1 MKKSIPFIGLISFL
15 LIGILSTADVK
26 NPLVFIGELVKG
38 GVNGAPLITDLN
50 GKVAQGILHGE
61 VDIDTAINCTTTDAV
76 VTGVTIAGASLAG
89 AGTYEITMSGDVNSP
104 TGGLVAT
111 LHFESNGATTAHGQ
125 IKLQPFA
132 GGTLTSGSQRIPYA
146 KTMQVSLNG
155 TNALEVWCQTSTGTA
170 TVANSVLT
178 WKRLL

>member
-1 MKKSIPFIGLISFL
+1 MKNMIFVMSMFLVFCTISQ
-15 LIGILSTADVK
+15 GRVE
-26 NPLVFIGELVKG
+26 NPLIFIGELVKG

-50 GKVAQGILHGE
+50 GKVAQGILRGE
-61 VDIDTAINCTTTDAV
+61 VDVDGSINCTTTDAV

-111 LHFESNGATTAHGQ
+111 LHFETNGATTAHGQ
-125 IKLQPFA
+125 IKIQPFA
-132 GGTLTSGSQRIPYA
+132 GGTLTSGSQRMGYA
-146 KTMQVSLNG
+146 KTMQVSLDG
-155 TNALEVWCQTSTGTA
+155 TNPLSVFCQTSTGTA

-178 WKRLL
+178 FKRLL